1 MNKSKKS
8 KRIRIKSL
16 LDKNVKTFKN
26 KLKTSKTNS
35 RLLDLIQK
43 KYLQLK
49 SKKLSNFL
57 YELKVKSSDIGTKI
71 KNKAERSYRFIK
83 PIYLKF
89 SEVYLVKLNNK
100 VLLPI
105 RKKILF
111 AFSKKNAAYEGLLR
125 QDRFWINSVTW
136 TIIGTTLFGI
146 GWLSIA
152 KTDEIIVVQGKIVPI
167 GEVTDIKMPMG
178 GIVKKIIVN
187 EGDYVNEGDILLELD
202 DEANQER
209 SNTLTTSQNI
219 TSNQLELKKDEF
231 DNFIVFN
238 NDLLESYEMSLDIE
252 NDLLTRLKGLLQSGA
267 ISEAEILRQKLKI
280 QDLKSRII
288 QTRSNL
294 QTKKLVYQQ
303 EISNLRKSE
312 AEIKGQFA
320 ENLVNMRYKSI
331 TSPVSGIV
339 FDLQPKNVGY
349 SAQMTESILKIVPT
363 GDFEANLEIPSADI
377 GFVKNGMDVDLSID
391 SFPASDF
398 GVLTGKISRIGS
410 DSLKPNPQENRPGFA
425 YPATVKLS
433 NQFLE
438 VKDKTKLDLKVGM
451 TLTANIKLR
460 KVSYIQLL
468 LSTFKNKTDSIKEL

>member
-8 KRIRIKSL
+8 KRLRIKSL

-35 RLLDLIQK
+35 RLLGLIQK

-57 YELKVKSSDIGTKI
+57 YELKIKSSDIGIKI

-111 AFSKKNAAYEGLLR
+111 AFSKKNAAYEGLLQ

-425 YPATVKLS
+425 YPATVELS
-433 NQFLE
+433 NQFLK

>member
-8 KRIRIKSL
+8 KRLRIKSL

-26 KLKTSKTNS
+26 KLKTSKNNS

-43 KYLQLK
+43 KYIQLK

-57 YELKVKSSDIGTKI
+57 YELKIKSSDIGIKI

-111 AFSKKNAAYEGLLR
+111 AFSKKNAAYEGLLQ

-178 GIVKKIIVN
+178 GIVKRIIVN

-425 YPATVKLS
+425 YPATVELS
-433 NQFLE
+433 NQFLK

>member
-8 KRIRIKSL
+8 KRLRIKSL

-26 KLKTSKTNS
+26 KLKTSKNNS

-43 KYLQLK
+43 KYIQLK

-57 YELKVKSSDIGTKI
+57 YELKIKSSDIGIKI

-111 AFSKKNAAYEGLLR
+111 AFSKKNAAYEGLLQ

-178 GIVKKIIVN
+178 GIVKKIVVN

-252 NDLLTRLKGLLQSGA
+252 NDLLARLKGLLQSGA

-425 YPATVKLS
+425 YPATVELS
-433 NQFLE
+433 NQFLK

>member
-8 KRIRIKSL
+8 KRLRIQSL
-16 LDKNVKTFKN
+16 LEKNVKTFKN
-26 KLKTSKTNS
+26 KLKTSKTKS
-35 RLLDLIQK
+35 QFLDLIQK
-43 KYLQLK
+43 KYIQLK

-111 AFSKKNAAYEGLLR
+111 AFSKKNAAYEGLLQ

-425 YPATVKLS
+425 YPATVELS
-433 NQFLE
+433 NQFLK

>member
-8 KRIRIKSL
+8 KRLRIKSL

-26 KLKTSKTNS
+26 KLKTSKNNS

-43 KYLQLK
+43 KYIQLK

-57 YELKVKSSDIGTKI
+57 YELKIKSSDIGIKI

-83 PIYLKF
+83 PLYLKF

-105 RKKILF
+105 RKKILY
-111 AFSKKNAAYEGLLR
+111 AFSKKNAAYEGLLQ

-425 YPATVKLS
+425 YPATVELS
-433 NQFLE
+433 NQFLK

>member
-1 MNKSKKS
+1 MNNSKKS
-8 KRIRIKSL
+8 KRLRIKSL

-35 RLLDLIQK
+35 QLLDLIQK
-43 KYLQLK
+43 KYIQLK

-57 YELKVKSSDIGTKI
+57 YELKIKSSDIGIKI

-111 AFSKKNAAYEGLLR
+111 AFSKKNAAYEGLLQ

-152 KTDEIIVVQGKIVPI
+152 KTDEIIVVLGKIVPI

-202 DEANQER
+202 DEANLER

-231 DNFIVFN
+231 DNFIIFN
-238 NDLLESYEMSLDIE
+238 NDLLESYEISLDIE
-252 NDLLTRLKGLLQSGA
+252 NDLLIRLKGLLLSGA

-280 QDLKSRII
+280 QD
-288 QTRSNL
+288 
-294 QTKKLVYQQ
+294 
-303 EISNLRKSE
+303 
-312 AEIKGQFA
+312 
-320 ENLVNMRYKSI
+320 
-331 TSPVSGIV
+331 
-339 FDLQPKNVGY
+339 
-349 SAQMTESILKIVPT
+349 
-363 GDFEANLEIPSADI
+363 
-377 GFVKNGMDVDLSID
+377 
-391 SFPASDF
+391 
-398 GVLTGKISRIGS
+398 
-410 DSLKPNPQENRPGFA
+410 
-425 YPATVKLS
+425 
-433 NQFLE
+433 
-438 VKDKTKLDLKVGM
+438 
-451 TLTANIKLR
+451 
-460 KVSYIQLL
+460 
-468 LSTFKNKTDSIKEL
+468 

>member
-35 RLLDLIQK
+35 QLLNLIQK
-43 KYLQLK
+43 KYTQLK

-57 YELKVKSSDIGTKI
+57 HKLKLNSSIIGEKI
-71 KNKAERSYRFIK
+71 KNKTESSYRFIK
-83 PIYLKF
+83 PIYLRF
-89 SEVYLVKLNNK
+89 SEVFLVKLNNK
-100 VLLPI
+100 VFLPI
-105 RKKILF
+105 RKNILY
-111 AFSKKNAAYEGLLR
+111 AFSKKNAAYEGLLQ

-202 DEANQER
+202 DEANLER

-231 DNFIVFN
+231 DNFIIFN
-238 NDLLESYEMSLDIE
+238 NDLLESYEISLDIE

-267 ISEAEILRQKLKI
+267 ISEAEILRQQLKI

-294 QTKKLVYQQ
+294 QTKKLIYQQ

-312 AEIKGQFA
+312 AEIKGEFA
-320 ENLVNMRYKSI
+320 ENLVNIRYKSI
-331 TSPVSGIV
+331 NSSVNGIV

-349 SAQMTESILKIVPT
+349 SAQMTESILKVVPT
-363 GDFEANLEIPSADI
+363 GNFEANLEIPSADI

>member
-8 KRIRIKSL
+8 KRLRIKSL

-26 KLKTSKTNS
+26 KLKTSKNNS

-43 KYLQLK
+43 KYIQLK

-111 AFSKKNAAYEGLLR
+111 AFSKKNAAYEGLLQ

-178 GIVKKIIVN
+178 GIVKRIIVN

-252 NDLLTRLKGLLQSGA
+252 NDLLARLKGLLQSGA

-425 YPATVKLS
+425 YPATVELS
-433 NQFLE
+433 NQFLK

>member
-1 MNKSKKS
+1 MNKSRKS
-8 KRIRIKSL
+8 KRLRIKSL

-57 YELKVKSSDIGTKI
+57 YELKVKSSDIGIKI

-105 RKKILF
+105 RKKILY
-111 AFSKKNAAYEGLLR
+111 AFSKKNAAYEGLLQ

-425 YPATVKLS
+425 YPATVELS
-433 NQFLE
+433 NQFLK

>member
-8 KRIRIKSL
+8 KRLRIKSL

-26 KLKTSKTNS
+26 KLKTSKNNS

-43 KYLQLK
+43 KYIQLK

-111 AFSKKNAAYEGLLR
+111 AFSKKNAAYEGLLQ

-425 YPATVKLS
+425 YPATVELS
-433 NQFLE
+433 NQFLK